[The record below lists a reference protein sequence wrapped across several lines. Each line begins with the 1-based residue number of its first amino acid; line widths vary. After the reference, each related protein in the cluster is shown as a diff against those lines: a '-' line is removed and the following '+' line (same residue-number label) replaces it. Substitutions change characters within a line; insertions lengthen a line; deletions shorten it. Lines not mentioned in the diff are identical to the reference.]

1 MKRTD
6 ISAPPT
12 PDPSDKPADT
22 RPETSPYA
30 SCCATLR
37 FQNGSEY
44 TVPSALLQKFPKLS
58 FSLGKSTFVS
68 CTEDVGHVLTHYL
81 YTDTY
86 QSLRPK
92 GLSSHDKRIAEFT
105 TSVRVYVLARQMGSV
120 SLEELARAEI
130 ERLGDGLLF
139 ATVVSQM
146 RIAYPEPT
154 EDDTWFSSYLRTR
167 LRTTLE
173 KPALLLACVETDPIS
188 QTLPLSDLLL
198 RNLVELIR
206 DQGVSAPVINPT
218 VKTGTPKKTAP
229 VTAMTPTAAKAPAAK
244 APTAAKVVPEVVKGA
259 GQAKPEL
266 LPEAQLE
273 TTPQGRNKRNNRKK
287 KKMTAMMG
295 DSTEGNL
302 CPGADAKSAPPQM
315 PPPMPPASMGKEPHP
330 RTPTTMRSPDAK
342 DTRKII
348 KLKETRKEAQPSIQ
362 TSPAGHPVVQT
373 ATAIPPRAEQSSG
386 AAPVE
391 HPAGPKWEGPGGWM
405 TPGWEFMKLVHP
417 EVPHVSTGATGGET
431 SRGGSG

>member
-58 FSLGKSTFVS
+58 FSLGKSTFIS

-120 SLEELARAEI
+120 PLEGLARAEI
-130 ERLGDGLLF
+130 QRLGDGLLF

-206 DQGVSAPVINPT
+206 DQGVSAPVINPA
-218 VKTGTPKKTAP
+218 VKTGTPKKPAPTTA
-229 VTAMTPTAAKAPAAK
+229 TT
-244 APTAAKVVPEVVKGA
+244 PTAAKVVPEVVKGA
-259 GQAKPEL
+259 GQDKPEP
-266 LPEAQLE
+266 LPEAQPE
-273 TTPQGRNKRNNRKK
+273 MTPQGRNKRNNNRKK
-287 KKMTAMMG
+287 KKMAAMMG

-315 PPPMPPASMGKEPHP
+315 PPPMPPASVGKEPHS
-330 RTPTTMRSPDAK
+330 RTPATMRSPDTK
-342 DTRKII
+342 DTRKVM
-348 KLKETRKEAQPSIQ
+348 KMMETLKEAQPSVQ
-362 TSPAGHPVVQT
+362 ASPAGHPVVQT
-373 ATAIPPRAEQSSG
+373 ATAILPRAEQSSG
-386 AAPVE
+386 AVPVE
-391 HPAGPKWEGPGGWM
+391 HPAGPRWEGPGGWM
-405 TPGWEFMKLVHP
+405 TPGWEFMKPVHA
-417 EVPHVSTGATGGET
+417 PHVSIGAAGGEAP
-431 SRGGSG
+431 RGGSG

>member
-58 FSLGKSTFVS
+58 FSLGKSTFIS

-120 SLEELARAEI
+120 PLEELARAEI

-154 EDDTWFSSYLRTR
+154 EDDKWFSSYLRTR

-206 DQGVSAPVINPT
+206 DQGVSAPVINPA
-218 VKTGTPKKTAP
+218 VKTGTPKKP
-229 VTAMTPTAAKAPAAK
+229 APATATT
-244 APTAAKVVPEVVKGA
+244 PTAAKVVPEVVKGA
-259 GQAKPEL
+259 GQDKPES
-266 LPEAQLE
+266 LPEAQPE
-273 TTPQGRNKRNNRKK
+273 MTPQGRNKRNNNRKK
-287 KKMTAMMG
+287 KKMAAMMG

-302 CPGADAKSAPPQM
+302 CPSADAKPAPPQM
-315 PPPMPPASMGKEPHP
+315 PPPMPPASMGKEPHS
-330 RTPTTMRSPDAK
+330 RTPTTMRSPDTK
-342 DTRKII
+342 DTRKIM
-348 KLKETRKEAQPSIQ
+348 KMMETRKEAQPSVQ
-362 TSPAGHPVVQT
+362 ASPAGHPVVQT

-386 AAPVE
+386 AVPVE
-391 HPAGPKWEGPGGWM
+391 HPAGPRWEGPGGWM
-405 TPGWEFMKLVHP
+405 TPGWDFIKPGHTP
-417 EVPHVSTGATGGET
+417 DVSIGAALREAVRGKTGELGL
-431 SRGGSG
+431 

>member
-1 MKRTD
+1 MEPTN

-30 SCCATLR
+30 SCCATLQ

-58 FSLGKSTFVS
+58 FSLGESTFIS

-92 GLSSHDKRIAEFT
+92 GLSSHDNRIAEFT

-120 SLEELARAEI
+120 PLEELARAEI

-218 VKTGTPKKTAP
+218 VKTGTPQKPAP
-229 VTAMTPTAAKAPAAK
+229 VTAMT
-244 APTAAKVVPEVVKGA
+244 PTAAKVVPEVVKGA

-266 LPEAQLE
+266 LPEAQPE
-273 TTPQGRNKRNNRKK
+273 MTPQGRNKRNNRKK
-287 KKMTAMMG
+287 KKMAAVMG
-295 DSTEGNL
+295 DSTEGGICPVAI

-315 PPPMPPASMGKEPHP
+315 PPLIPPASTGKEPHS
-330 RTPTTMRSPDAK
+330 RTPTTMRSPDTK
-342 DTRKII
+342 DTRKIM
-348 KLKETRKEAQPSIQ
+348 KMKETRKEAQPSVQ
-362 TSPAGHPVVQT
+362 ASSAGQPVVQT
-373 ATAIPPRAEQSSG
+373 ATVIPPRAEQSSG
-386 AAPVE
+386 AVPVE
-391 HPAGPKWEGPGGWM
+391 HPAGPKWERPWGWM
-405 TPGWEFMKLVHP
+405 SPGWEYMKPVHQDA
-417 EVPHVSTGATGGET
+417 PHVSIDAALREA

>member
-58 FSLGKSTFVS
+58 FSLGESTFIS
-68 CTEDVGHVLTHYL
+68 CTEDVGHVLAHFL

-120 SLEELARAEI
+120 PLEELARVEI

-188 QTLPLSDLLL
+188 QTLPLTDLLL

-218 VKTGTPKKTAP
+218 VKTGTPKKPAP
-229 VTAMTPTAAKAPAAK
+229 VTAVT
-244 APTAAKVVPEVVKGA
+244 PTAAKVVLEVVKGA

-266 LPEAQLE
+266 LPEAQPE
-273 TTPQGRNKRNNRKK
+273 MTPQGRNKRNNRKK
-287 KKMTAMMG
+287 KKMAAMMG

-302 CPGADAKSAPPQM
+302 CPGADAKSASPSM
-315 PPPMPPASMGKEPHP
+315 APPMPLASMGKEPHS
-330 RTPTTMRSPDAK
+330 RTPTTMRSPDTK
-342 DTRKII
+342 DTRKIM
-348 KLKETRKEAQPSIQ
+348 KMKETRKEVQPNVQ
-362 TSPAGHPVVQT
+362 ALPAGYPVAQT
-373 ATAIPPRAEQSSG
+373 ATAITPRAEQSSG

-391 HPAGPKWEGPGGWM
+391 HPAGPKWDGTGGWM
-405 TPGWEFMKLVHP
+405 TPGWEFMKPVHLDA
-417 EVPHVSTGATGGET
+417 PHVSSGAAGGEAP
-431 SRGGSG
+431 RGGGG